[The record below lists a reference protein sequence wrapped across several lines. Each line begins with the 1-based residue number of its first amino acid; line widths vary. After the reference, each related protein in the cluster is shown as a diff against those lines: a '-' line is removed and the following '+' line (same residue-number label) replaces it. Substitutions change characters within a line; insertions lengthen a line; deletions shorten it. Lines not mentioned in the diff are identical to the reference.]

1 MPRDAMNMIPESQQE
16 MVRQVLRKSEAKL
29 AILVVDNAVL
39 PLNVED
45 VCGGDYLDNRDA
57 ISDLEYEVE
66 TLKARLASIE
76 NILAQAIAQKGA

>member
-1 MPRDAMNMIPESQQE
+1 MARDAMNMIPEPQRE

-57 ISDLEYEVE
+57 ISDLEDEVE
-66 TLKARLASIE
+66 TLKAKVETLER
-76 NILAQAIAQKGA
+76 ILGQLIAKGA